1 MTVHHYAIT
10 WNEARVLGFFF
21 RHYDPV
27 VDRYVIFDDGST
39 DGTLD
44 MLRAHPKVELRRL
57 QRSHP
62 DSLVLS
68 MLDVYNEAWKESRD
82 KADWVFISNIDEHL
96 HHPRLADYL
105 AECRSRGVTA
115 IPALGY
121 QMVSAVFPDA
131 AAKLSDTV
139 RQGAPNLSMSKLQ
152 IFDPN
157 AVREI
162 NYEPGRHR
170 ARPRGRIRWP
180 ARDELMNLHY
190 KLLERDYVRDRHAAM
205 GKALGAGD
213 IKQGFALAYL
223 WKAEELDRFWDEF
236 ADRTVDIGAPGF
248 EPWSSHHE
256 QRWWREGRIYRL
268 AQRLRRRW
276 RRWRRRMAQGTPA
289 AL

>member
-1 MTVHHYAIT
+1 MTVHHYAIA

-44 MLRAHPKVELRRL
+44 MLRAHPKVELRRFK
-57 QRSHP
+57 RSHP

-68 MLDVYNEAWKESRD
+68 MLTIYNQAWKESRG
-82 KADWVFISNIDEHL
+82 KADWVFVSNIDEHL

-105 AECRSRGVTA
+105 AECRVDGVTA

-121 QMVSAVFPDA
+121 QMLSERFPAPSAT
-131 AAKLSDTV
+131 LSETV
-139 RQGAPNLSMSKLQ
+139 RQGAADPGMSKLQ

-157 AVREI
+157 AIREI

-180 ARDELMNLHY
+180 RRDELMNLHY
-190 KLLERDYVRDRHAAM
+190 KLLERDYVRQRHAAM
-205 GKALGAGD
+205 RQGLGETDLNRKLGTH
-213 IKQGFALAYL
+213 YL
-223 WKAEELDRFWDEF
+223 WEADELDRFWD
-236 ADRTVDIGAPGF
+236 AYAGYTVDIGAPGF
-248 EPWSSHHE
+248 EPWNSHGE
-256 QRWWREGRIYRL
+256 RRWWRERRIDRM
-268 AQRLRRRW
+268 ARRLRQRWQRWMARR
-276 RRWRRRMAQGTPA
+276 APE